1 MIETSPGN
9 GVTAPPGLLHQVS
22 RSVFWNT
29 ALLPVVTAAGVLLS
43 ILIRRSFG
51 LESGLY
57 DVVLGIANSILFY
70 SSLGLAGSLPKFLP
84 ELQVR
89 GGRRSAAR
97 FVWRLAWARIG
108 VLLPVV
114 VTLNAFAEPLA
125 VWLNLGPDGTIY
137 LRWASALLVARAI
150 LDFLYRALDS
160 FLQQL
165 SVNLLSLLNG
175 LLDACLAALAV
186 AIGFRIAG
194 VIAALGVSA
203 VVTASVAI
211 VVVRKQLGTVPEEP
225 VDRSE
230 PTLSF
235 ARIWKLSSVT
245 YLRDLSL
252 YFATPAFA
260 SPVLVSMLGGPEP
273 VALFA
278 TGYFVASS
286 TVTLVVSGFRGV
298 YRPAFARVL
307 AAGEPAQLQRAFD
320 LMNKVQVLI
329 VVPAGFGLWVMV
341 ADYLPLLYGQPFG
354 AAVPVARVLVALLFA
369 ETALA
374 VAVLVLWVD
383 ERYRPVLRAQ
393 FAMIVGA
400 PLFVWAAGRFGLV
413 PAAFVLGGSR
423 LAVSL
428 IGYAGARR
436 AYDVRFPWGFAAR
449 VTLVSLSMAVILS
462 GIRQMWSTS
471 VVEAAGPDDARD
483 RDRAGRPSRRAGDGA
498 ERARGTS
505 TREHSREAPARPMA
519 SESARSPES
528 ISLTKPPGR
537 RDVP

>member
-1 MIETSPGN
+1 VIETSPGT
-9 GVTAPPGLLHQVS
+9 GAAAQPGLLHQVS

-29 ALLPVVTAAGVLLS
+29 ALLPVVTAAGMLLS

-89 GGRRSAAR
+89 GGRKAAAR
-97 FVWRLAWARIG
+97 FVWRLAWIRVG
-108 VLLPVV
+108 VLLPIVLI
-114 VTLNAFAEPLA
+114 LNVYAEPLSLR
-125 VWLNLGPDGTIY
+125 LNLGPEGTTY
-137 LRWASALLVARAI
+137 LSWVSALLVARAM

-175 LLDACLAALAV
+175 VLDVALAALVV
-186 AIGFRIAG
+186 AASFRIAG
-194 VIAALGVSA
+194 VIGALSVSA
-203 VVTASVAI
+203 VLTAVAAM
-211 VVVRKQLGTVPEEP
+211 VVVRKQLGAVAEES
-225 VDRSE
+225 DDGSE
-230 PTLSF
+230 LTPSF
-235 ARIWKLSSVT
+235 VRIWKLSGVT

-307 AAGEPAQLQRAFD
+307 AAGERAQLQRAFD

-341 ADYLPLLYGQPFG
+341 ADYLPLLYGEPFR

-383 ERYRPVLRAQ
+383 ERYRPVLGAQ
-393 FAMIVGA
+393 SAMIVGA

-436 AYDVRFPWGFAAR
+436 AYAVRFPWAFAAK
-449 VTLVSLSMAVILS
+449 VALVSTAMALILS
-462 GIRQMWSTS
+462 GIRQIWSTS
-471 VVEAAGPDDARD
+471 VIEAAALTMMGVVIVLVGLRAMQVMGPNEIEVLQRTSMPGKSLLV
-483 RDRAGRPSRRAGDGA
+483 RWLRRG
-498 ERARGTS
+498 
-505 TREHSREAPARPMA
+505 
-519 SESARSPES
+519 
-528 ISLTKPPGR
+528 
-537 RDVP
+537 

>member
-1 MIETSPGN
+1 MIESSSRTG
-9 GVTAPPGLLHQVS
+9 AAAQPGLLHQVS

-29 ALLPVVTAAGVLLS
+29 ALLPVVTGAGVLLS
-43 ILIRRSFG
+43 ILIRRRFG

-84 ELQVR
+84 EMQVR
-89 GGRRSAAR
+89 GGRRAATQ
-97 FVWRLAWARIG
+97 FVWRLAWLRLG
-108 VLLPVV
+108 VLLPIVV
-114 VTLNAFAEPLA
+114 ILNAFGESLA
-125 VWLNLGPDGTIY
+125 SWLYLGPEGTIY
-137 LRWASALLVARAI
+137 LRWVSALLVARAI
-150 LDFLYRALDS
+150 LDYLYRALDS

-175 LLDACLAALAV
+175 LLDVCLAALAV
-186 AIGFRIAG
+186 AMGFRIAG
-194 VIAALGVSA
+194 VIAALSVSA
-203 VVTASVAI
+203 VLTAVAAM
-211 VVVRKQLGTVPEEP
+211 VVVKKELGTVAEE
-225 VDRSE
+225 RHESSE
-230 PTLSF
+230 PAPSLS
-235 ARIWKLSSVT
+235 RIWKLSGVT

-260 SPVLVSMLGGPEP
+260 SPVLVSLLGGPEP

-307 AAGEPAQLQRAFD
+307 AAGEHAQLQRAFD
-320 LMNKVQVLI
+320 LMNKIQVLI

-341 ADYLPLLYGQPFG
+341 ADYLPLLYGQPFT

-383 ERYRPVLRAQ
+383 ERYRPVLGAQ
-393 FAMIVGA
+393 SAMIVGA

-428 IGYAGARR
+428 IGYEGARR
-436 AYDVRFPWGFAAR
+436 AYNVRFPWAFAAR
-449 VTLVSLSMAVILS
+449 VTLVSAAMALVLS
-462 GIRQMWSTS
+462 GIRQVWNTS
-471 VVEAAGPDDARD
+471 AVEAAALTMLGVVIVLVGLRVMQVMGPNEIEVLQRTSMPGKGLLV
-483 RDRAGRPSRRAGDGA
+483 RWLSRA
-498 ERARGTS
+498 
-505 TREHSREAPARPMA
+505 
-519 SESARSPES
+519 
-528 ISLTKPPGR
+528 
-537 RDVP
+537 

>member
-1 MIETSPGN
+1 MIEASPGN
-9 GVTAPPGLLHQVS
+9 GVTAQPGLLHQVS

-43 ILIRRSFG
+43 ILIRRTFG

-70 SSLGLAGSLPKFLP
+70 SGLGLAGSLPKFLP

-89 GGRRSAAR
+89 GGRRAAAR
-97 FVWRLAWARIG
+97 FTLRLAGVRIG
-108 VLLPVV
+108 IVLPIVV
-114 VTLNAFAEPLA
+114 MLNAFAEPLA
-125 VWLNLGPDGTIY
+125 MWLNLGPDGTIY
-137 LRWASALLVARAI
+137 LRWVSALLVARAM

-175 LLDACLAALAV
+175 LLDVCLAALVIAM
-186 AIGFRIAG
+186 GFRIGG

-203 VVTASVAI
+203 MLTAI
-211 VVVRKQLGTVPEEP
+211 VAVVVVNKQLLTVAEEP
-225 VDRSE
+225 DERLE
-230 PTLSF
+230 LTPSF
-235 ARIWKLSSVT
+235 SRIWKLSSVT

-278 TGYFVASS
+278 TGFFVASS

-307 AAGEPAQLQRAFD
+307 AAGEHAQLQRAFD

-341 ADYLPLLYGQPFG
+341 ADYLPLLYGQPFT

-383 ERYRPVLRAQ
+383 ERYRPVLVAQ
-393 FAMIVGA
+393 SAMIVGA

-413 PAAFVLGGSR
+413 PAALVLGGSR

-436 AYDVRFPWGFAAR
+436 AYHVGFPWAFAAR
-449 VTLVSLSMAVILS
+449 VTLVSLVMALILS
-462 GIRQMWSTS
+462 AIRQVWSTS
-471 VVEAAGPDDARD
+471 VIEAAVLTTLGVVVVLVGLRVLQVMGPNELEVLQRTSMPGKHLLVRWLRD
-483 RDRAGRPSRRAGDGA
+483 RK
-498 ERARGTS
+498 
-505 TREHSREAPARPMA
+505 
-519 SESARSPES
+519 
-528 ISLTKPPGR
+528 I
-537 RDVP
+537 